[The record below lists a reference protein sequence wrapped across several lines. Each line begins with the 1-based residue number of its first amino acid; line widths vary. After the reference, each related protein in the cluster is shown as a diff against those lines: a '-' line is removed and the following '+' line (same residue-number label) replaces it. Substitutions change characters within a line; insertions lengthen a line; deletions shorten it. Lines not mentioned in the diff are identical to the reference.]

1 MRSLTSKLTIATL
14 ASVMPAMAAE
24 GGHQMPLFA
33 EPIPGFN
40 GMFTNSMIMTWIA
53 AAILIVFAKIATK
66 EIVMVPQGLQN
77 FAEWVVESLYDF
89 LEGILGTHLVKK
101 TFWFFATLFLF
112 ILVTNWLGLFPGVGT
127 VGWGMH
133 TSHPVTL
140 LRGGNADINN
150 TGALAI
156 TSSLFWLVWAI
167 QENGF
172 KGFLAHI
179 FAPQEREKGAMGYI
193 MVAIFIVVGLLEVIS
208 IAIRPLALSFRL
220 FGNIY
225 GGEQA
230 LETLMTLVPKW
241 LAFAPPL
248 AFYFMELL
256 VGLIQALVFT
266 LLTSVFLKLICD
278 HGDHDHEEAH

>member
-14 ASVMPAMAAE
+14 ASVMPAMAE

-33 EPIPGFN
+33 EPIPGVN

-66 EIVMVPQGLQN
+66 EINMVPQGLQN

-89 LEGILGTHLVKK
+89 LEGILGAHLVKK

-127 VGWGMH
+127 IGWGMD
-133 TSHPVTL
+133 TSHPTTL

-179 FAPQEREKGAMGYI
+179 FAPQEKEKGAMGYI
-193 MVAIFIVVGLLEVIS
+193 MVAIFIVVGILELIS
-208 IAIRPLALSFRL
+208 IGIRPLALTFRL

-230 LETLMTLVPKW
+230 LESLMALAPKW